1 MVPLIDFLNLKS
13 DRLIEDGQS
22 GAVSDGEAGGE
33 CCCHSALLSSAGY
46 LSLPLS
52 AGVCLQ
58 DPAPP
63 VRPRLQGCRLEP
75 LLSGL
80 DGEVEDHGDQQE
92 GEAEAG
98 GPELW

>member
-1 MVPLIDFLNLKS
+1 MVKQ
-13 DRLIEDGQS
+13 E
-22 GAVSDGEAGGE
+22 VSV
-33 CCCHSALLSSAGY
+33 ALPCWLCVLY
-46 LSLPLS
+46 SLLP

-63 VRPRLQGCRLEP
+63 VSPRLQGCRLEP

-80 DGEVEDHGDQQE
+80 DGEVEDHGGQQE

-98 GPELW
+98 GQELGRVVRCLPRGFLPRLCGGGRH